1 MTWFDSCAVRRLA
14 VVATSVTDKA
24 DGLAG
29 GGVIPCAVAVSRMRK
44 LLISPIALIIGAGTP
59 PLWCSSPLLARPA
72 SANSAVAG
80 RAGAPSSCPTVAK
93 DGGSHRFTFGGNDL
107 ARFSRSASACAMARF
122 MLSGNGNVLQL
133 DEVHFHA
140 LLAGSPHRGSSG
152 CWRFYW

>member
-1 MTWFDSCAVRRLA
+1 MIP
-14 VVATSVTDKA
+14 
-24 DGLAG
+24 
-29 GGVIPCAVAVSRMRK
+29 GVIPCAAAVSRMRK

-72 SANSAVAG
+72 FANSAVAG

-107 ARFSRSASACAMARF
+107 ARFSRSASAWRAMARF

-140 LLAGSPHRGSSG
+140 LLLLVEGGLRALSEGLRP
-152 CWRFYW
+152 F